1 MIHKTFG
8 QTDMKHLVIIGTGN
22 IGQIVHW
29 YATLCKD
36 YRVEWDIKCHIDDV
50 ENYVIEP
57 DDVFI
62 CADVKPADRL
72 AHTAVIREKGG
83 QFINVIHPS
92 ANIAPSAQLGTGI
105 IVGAFST
112 ISINTSIK
120 DDVIIQD
127 HCNIG
132 HDGVVEQGSHL
143 YVGVKL
149 CGRNKVGE
157 QTSLF
162 TGSIIYPDVKVGVG
176 CTVGAG
182 SVVNRKVKDGETVL
196 GNPAKKLEL

>member
-1 MIHKTFG
+1 MFG
-8 QTDMKHLVIIGTGN
+8 QGNMKHLVIIGTGN

-36 YRVEWDIKCHIDDV
+36 YMTAWDIKCHIDDV
-50 ENYVIEP
+50 ENYQIEP
-57 DDVFI
+57 EDVFI

-72 AHTAVIREKGG
+72 AHASVIREKGG
-83 QFINVIHPS
+83 EFVNVIHPT

-105 IVGAFST
+105 IVGAFTT
-112 ISINTSIK
+112 ISINTCIEN
-120 DDVIIQD
+120 DAIIQD
-127 HCNIG
+127 HCNVG
-132 HDGVVEQGSHL
+132 HDGIVGAGSHL

-157 QTSLF
+157 QSSVF
-162 TGSIIYPDVKVGVG
+162 TGSVIYPDVKVGVG

-182 SVVNRKVKDGETVL
+182 STVSRKVKDGETVL

>member
-1 MIHKTFG
+1 
-8 QTDMKHLVIIGTGN
+8 MKHLVIIGTGN

-29 YATLCKD
+29 YATLCND
-36 YRVEWDIKCHIDDV
+36 YMVEWDIKCHIDDV
-50 ENYVIEP
+50 ENYNIEP

-62 CADVKPADRL
+62 CADVKPGDRI
-72 AHTAVIREKGG
+72 AHSAVIRGKGG
-83 QFINVIHPS
+83 RFINIIHPT
-92 ANIAPSAQLGTGI
+92 ANIAPTAQLGSGI
-105 IVGAFST
+105 IVGAFTT
-112 ISINTSIK
+112 ISINTFIK

-132 HDGVVEQGSHL
+132 HDGIIEQGTHL

-157 QTSLF
+157 GSALF
-162 TGSIIYPDVKVGVG
+162 TGSLIYPDVKVGIG
-176 CTVGAG
+176 STVGAG
-182 SVVNRKVKDGETVL
+182 SVVSRKVKDGETVL

>member
-1 MIHKTFG
+1 
-8 QTDMKHLVIIGTGN
+8 MKHLVIIGTGN

-36 YRVEWDIKCHIDDV
+36 YMTAWDIKCHIDDV
-50 ENYVIEP
+50 ESYQIEP

-62 CADVKPADRL
+62 CADVKPADRM
-72 AHTAVIREKGG
+72 AHASLIREKGG
-83 QFINVIHPS
+83 EFVNVIHPT
-92 ANIAPSAQLGTGI
+92 ANIAPTAQLGTGI
-105 IVGAFST
+105 IVGAFAT
-112 ISINTSIK
+112 VSINTSISN
-120 DDVIIQD
+120 DVIIQD

-132 HDGVVEQGSHL
+132 HDGVVDAGSHL

-149 CGRNKVGE
+149 CGRNRVGE
-157 QTSLF
+157 QSSVF
-162 TGSIIYPDVKVGVG
+162 TGSVIYPDVKVGAG

-182 SVVNRKVKDGETVL
+182 SVVSRKVKDGETVL

>member
-1 MIHKTFG
+1 
-8 QTDMKHLVIIGTGN
+8 MKHLVIIGTGN

-29 YATLCKD
+29 YATLCKE
-36 YRVEWDIKCHIDDV
+36 YMTEWDIKCHIDDV
-50 ENYVIEP
+50 ENYQIEP
-57 DDVFI
+57 DDVFV

-72 AHTAVIREKGG
+72 AHSAIIRERGG
-83 QFINVIHPS
+83 NFVNVIHPT
-92 ANIAPSAQLGTGI
+92 ANIAPTAQMGSGI
-105 IVGAFST
+105 IVGAFT
-112 ISINTSIK
+112 TVSINTSILN
-120 DDVIIQD
+120 DVIIQD

-132 HDGVVEQGSHL
+132 HDGIIGEGSHL

-157 QTSLF
+157 QSALF
-162 TGSIIYPDVKVGVG
+162 TGSLVYPDVKVGVG

>member
-1 MIHKTFG
+1 
-8 QTDMKHLVIIGTGN
+8 MKHLVIIGTGN

-36 YRVEWDIKCHIDDV
+36 YMVEWDIKFHIDDA
-50 ENYVIEP
+50 ENYAIEA

-72 AHTAVIREKGG
+72 AHAAVIRAKGG
-83 QFINVIHPS
+83 KFINVIHPT
-92 ANIAPSAQLGTGI
+92 ANVSPTAQLGTGI
-105 IVGAFST
+105 IVGAFTT
-112 ISINTSIK
+112 ISINTTIK

-132 HDGVVEQGSHL
+132 HDGIVEPGSHL

-157 QTSLF
+157 QSALF
-162 TGSIIYPDVKVGVG
+162 TGSLIYPDVKVGVG

-182 SVVNRKVKDGETVL
+182 SVVSRKVKDGETVL